1 MHSQSMFYL
10 NALFPRLTVL
20 LVRVRPLSLT
30 SRSRRARGR
39 LVLLS
44 PELSALVWRPS
55 VQRVVELQPPPHG
68 LRHLLRGDPDIVK
81 LLQLRDIL
89 QNCPAIQIGIALGTG
104 ILLQPEVLQPREV
117 PEVTD
122 LADVGD
128 TILTYVEL
136 LQGHTVL
143 NVGQC

>member
-1 MHSQSMFYL
+1 M
-10 NALFPRLTVL
+10 
-20 LVRVRPLSLT
+20 
-30 SRSRRARGR
+30 
-39 LVLLS
+39 S
-44 PELSALVWRPS
+44 PELGALVWRPS

-68 LRHLLRGDPDIVK
+68 LRHLLGGDPDIVK
-81 LLQLRDIL
+81 LLQLRNIL
-89 QNCPAIQIGIALGTG
+89 ENCPAIQIGIALGTG

>member
-1 MHSQSMFYL
+1 M
-10 NALFPRLTVL
+10 
-20 LVRVRPLSLT
+20 
-30 SRSRRARGR
+30 
-39 LVLLS
+39 S
-44 PELSALVWRPS
+44 PELSTLVWRPS
-55 VQRVVELQPPPHG
+55 VQRMVELQPPPHG
-68 LRHLLRGDPDIVK
+68 LRHLLRGHPDIVK
-81 LLQLRDIL
+81 LLQLRNIL
-89 QNCPAIQIGIALGTG
+89 QNCPPIEISVTLGTG

>member
-30 SRSRRARGR
+30 SRSRRARGG

-68 LRHLLRGDPDIVK
+68 LRHLLRGHPDIVK
-81 LLQLRDIL
+81 LLQLRNIL

>member
-1 MHSQSMFYL
+1 MHCQSMFYL

-30 SRSRRARGR
+30 SRSRSRARGR

-81 LLQLRDIL
+81 LLQLRNIL
-89 QNCPAIQIGIALGTG
+89 QNCPPIKIGVALSTW
-104 ILLQPEVLQPREV
+104 IFLQPEVLKS
-117 PEVTD
+117 
-122 LADVGD
+122 G
-128 TILTYVEL
+128 
-136 LQGHTVL
+136 
-143 NVGQC
+143 